1 MTHRIR
7 IAVCSVVTV
16 TVAAVFGAGAS
27 PAQAQPRDALV
38 APAGPVLAP
47 LVGLAAE
54 RVLLADQVAAAKYG
68 TESPIDDP
76 SREKQVLDAM
86 AEEARGLGL
95 DPAEATAVF
104 KDQIEASKLVQREL
118 FRAWDRGTA
127 RPPEH
132 RPTLAEIRPLIDS
145 VNHRLLAELSAT
157 DPVRDGARCVV
168 RLVSV
173 ERTVAGRL
181 RLSPLHETG
190 LLRALPSVCRA
201 G

>member
-1 MTHRIR
+1 MAHRIR
-7 IAVCSVVTV
+7 VAACSVVTL
-16 TVAAVFGAGAS
+16 AAMFGAGTG
-27 PAQAQPRDALV
+27 PARAQPRTPLE
-38 APAGPVLAP
+38 APARPVLAP

-68 TESPIDDP
+68 TDSPIDDP

-104 KDQIEASKLVQREL
+104 KDQIEANKLVQREL
-118 FRAWDRGTA
+118 FLAWDSGTA

-157 DPVRDGARCVV
+157 DAVRDEARCVV
-168 RLVSV
+168 RLVTA
-173 ERTVAGRL
+173 ERTVTGRL
-181 RLSPLHETG
+181 RLSPLHKTG